1 MRYLTNQLG
10 WRHDPFAHR
19 SWSDHKGNQLGS
31 HFCFGASHQWQSPTF
46 ELDLFAAEPFTIEMA
61 KVWLGRDQFTSLI
74 NGSGSSAGWLA
85 LLSEQLELADLRAFE
100 FPEEQKQNGF
110 LLSDTDVILRVGF
123 SSTAQVSGSS
133 AHSQRF
139 IEDLPEHELISLLS
153 KEPHLLRFYLHFL
166 RKFNPATAIHW
177 DAGL

>member
-1 MRYLTNQLG
+1 
-10 WRHDPFAHR
+10 
-19 SWSDHKGNQLGS
+19 
-31 HFCFGASHQWQSPTF
+31 
-46 ELDLFAAEPFTIEMA
+46 
-61 KVWLGRDQFTSLI
+61 
-74 NGSGSSAGWLA
+74 
-85 LLSEQLELADLRAFE
+85 DLRAFE

>member
-19 SWSDHKGNQLGS
+19 SWSDHQGNQLGS
-31 HFCFGASHQWQSPTF
+31 HFCFGASHQWQSPNF
-46 ELDLFAAEPFTIEMA
+46 ELDLFTAEPFTIEMA
-61 KVWLGRDQFTSLI
+61 KAWLGRDQFTSLI
-74 NGSGSSAGWLA
+74 IDSGSGADWLA
-85 LLSEQLELADLRAFE
+85 LLSEQLELTDLPAFE
-100 FPEEQKQNGF
+100 APEKMKQNGF
-110 LLSDTDVILRVGF
+110 LLCETDVVLRVGF
-123 SSTAQVSGSS
+123 SSTARVSGSS

-139 IEDLPEHELISLLS
+139 LEDLPEHELISLLS